1 MKLYR
6 PITLVLICMAMLA
19 CTSTPQTTQVKSPQG
34 LFMDEQFAGFAKVAV
49 ESEQDVFA
57 LDEEMQEFA
66 EQFVG
71 GSGEAKLMAKK
82 LLRAIF
88 GRANMNLLYD
98 NEANTVARD
107 TFHNRSA
114 NCLSMS
120 IMTYALGEHAGMQI
134 EFQEVDVP
142 EFWTRRDGYS
152 LLNGHVNLR
161 ILPRISPNT
170 VYFASQTVQV
180 DFDPQSMSA
189 HFPTRTIDKH
199 RVLAMFYNNKAAD
212 ALVHN
217 QHLQA
222 YAYSRAALQ
231 ADPSL
236 GEAWVNLG
244 VLYRQNNLMAAAE
257 KSYQRA
263 ITIEN
268 NRSALENLAV
278 LYNMT
283 DREEMAQDIF
293 NKLERQR
300 ADNPFYH
307 FLLGEQ
313 EYDLA
318 HWSDAIS
325 HYRRAIALNP
335 QQHEFYFG
343 LAKSYYEM
351 GDLAMAERY
360 LKLAKRRSI
369 HDQDEHRYQNKLNL
383 LTRL

>member
-1 MKLYR
+1 
-6 PITLVLICMAMLA
+6 MAMLA

-34 LFMDEQFAGFAKVAV
+34 LFMDEQFAGFAQVAV